1 MVKFRKKSSIRGGG
15 PRVLIFLCF
24 FGNHFFFTE
33 NIQNAMKH
41 MILSFKMKGD
51 AISDHFLIVWFQ
63 NDYLDTVGYRTF
75 RNTRKGVVDFS

>member
-51 AISDHFLIVWFQ
+51 IILDHFLMPGFQ
-63 NDYLDTVGYRTF
+63 NDFLDTVSFRTL
-75 RNTRKGVVDFS
+75 RGRGSESP